1 MKEPSIRTFDSK
13 IHEFV
18 RTGFKPH
25 FGKPTIAIKDDPEW
39 RKVRDAGTRLW
50 LDTGD
55 MDEAGKLWNSSF
67 EALTTNNTLL
77 NKEIQKGIYDK
88 LIVEAA
94 RAILA
99 AAPAALPVASPLGE
113 PLGRPGLDSR
123 KLVLEI
129 AFVLNAHHGLRLV
142 DRFDAH
148 VSVELHTD
156 LAADVAGTVAY
167 GKRYFAI
174 CPERFYVKVPF
185 TPAGLLGARKLVQAG
200 VPINFTLGFSAR
212 QNYLAVLLTRPRYV
226 NVFMGRLNSFVADNK
241 LGDGVNVGEKATLAT
256 QREVLRLQQMGR
268 TTSLLIGASI
278 RSGAQIGD
286 LAGVDVL
293 TMPPKA
299 AAEYRA
305 KPLPQVSSRV
315 NNDPSVTCA
324 PGVTFQQFNADTLWA
339 VPAMFKE
346 CVEVLLK
353 QDTDRLTPDALQ
365 SHFAVAG
372 FGDFLPRWSDADI
385 KTVTGDGKIP
395 VCEKWQARLQSG
407 EIGLDALMNISALQ
421 SFAVDQKALD
431 DRIRSVLKTAGNRV

>member
-1 MKEPSIRTFDSK
+1 MNVFDSK
-13 IHEFV
+13 IQEFV

-25 FGKPTIAIKDDPEW
+25 FGKPTIVIKDDPEW
-39 RKVRDAGTRLW
+39 RKMRDAGTRLW

-55 MDEAGKLWNSSF
+55 MDEAEKLWNSSF

-94 RAILA
+94 RAILDA
-99 AAPAALPVASPLGE
+99 A
-113 PLGRPGLDSR
+113 PGLDSR

-156 LAADVAGTVAY
+156 LASDVAATVAY
-167 GKRYFAI
+167 GKRFFAI
-174 CPERFYVKVPF
+174 CPERFYVKVPL
-185 TPAGLLGARKLVQAG
+185 TPAGFLGARKLVQAG

-212 QNYLAVLLTRPRYV
+212 QNYLAVLLTKPRYV

-241 LGDGVNVGEKATLAT
+241 LGDGINVGEKATLAT
-256 QREVLRLQQMGR
+256 QREMLQLRQAGR

-278 RSGAQIGD
+278 RSGAQIAD
-286 LAGVDVL
+286 LAGVDVF

-305 KPLPQVSSRV
+305 KPLSQVSSRV
-315 NNDPSVTCA
+315 NDDPAVTCA
-324 PGVTFQQFNADTLWA
+324 AGVTLKQFNAETLWTVSA
-339 VPAMFKE
+339 GFKD
-346 CVEVLLK
+346 CVEALLR
-353 QDTDRLTPDALQ
+353 QDLDRLTPDALQ
-365 SHFAVAG
+365 SHFAKAG
-372 FGDFLPRWSDADI
+372 FGDFLPRWSDTDI
-385 KTVTGDGKIP
+385 RTVSADGKIP
-395 VCEKWQARLQSG
+395 VYRKWQARLQSG
-407 EIGLDALMNISALQ
+407 EIGLDALLNISALQ
-421 SFAVDQKALD
+421 SFAVDQRALD
-431 DRIRSVLKTAGNRV
+431 DRIRSVLKAAGIKS